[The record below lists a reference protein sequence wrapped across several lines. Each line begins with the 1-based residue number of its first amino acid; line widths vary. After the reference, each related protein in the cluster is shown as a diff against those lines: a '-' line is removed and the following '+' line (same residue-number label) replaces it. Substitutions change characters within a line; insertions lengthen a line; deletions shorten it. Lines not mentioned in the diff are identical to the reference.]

1 MRPALGAGDP
11 PARPWSSLA
20 TPAPRASH
28 ARTADAHVAQRCRP
42 LASLPLTWA
51 RPRAPAHAA
60 RFPFALLALTRGTAR
75 LAVHRHWRAAAGW
88 PTRPPPLTRLP
99 NHPPPRQRCYLRCLV
114 AGLSVSF
121 ATGLSLLSVSFWF
134 VAFFG
139 RALGWHLVAAAA
151 AALDPRRSRPR
162 RLPPSAPPPLP
173 PPPSRPSPPPPSP
186 PPSSPS
192 PSPRLRFAQPPSPP
206 PPSPPPP
213 SPPPPSPLVMFAS
226 FGLLPWR
233 LASLFQA
240 SCFLFCACAFAAIQ
254 LAPCFFDSL
263 LLCVSRLACLLL
275 CFFCVFCVFVL
286 LLCFFASC
294 VFASLRDCILRLA
307 SWFLGFFLC
316 VLLASLWFLCYRRP
330 FCLHTDAI
338 ASAALPP
345 LPWPPGHSQL
355 PWLSLPWYVHFT
367 MSMTLVLVWFLR
379 GCASTSFAA
388 AASAPGR
395 CLSSPTSFSRDI
407 PQCMLRRRLSLL
419 RKC

>member
-1 MRPALGAGDP
+1 M
-11 PARPWSSLA
+11 
-20 TPAPRASH
+20 
-28 ARTADAHVAQRCRP
+28 
-42 LASLPLTWA
+42 
-51 RPRAPAHAA
+51 
-60 RFPFALLALTRGTAR
+60 
-75 LAVHRHWRAAAGW
+75 
-88 PTRPPPLTRLP
+88 RLP
-99 NHPPPRQRCYLRCLV
+99 SCL
-114 AGLSVSF
+114 L
-121 ATGLSLLSVSFWF
+121 T
-134 VAFFG
+134 
-139 RALGWHLVAAAA
+139 
-151 AALDPRRSRPR
+151 
-162 RLPPSAPPPLP
+162 
-173 PPPSRPSPPPPSP
+173 
-186 PPSSPS
+186 
-192 PSPRLRFAQPPSPP
+192 
-206 PPSPPPP
+206 
-213 SPPPPSPLVMFAS
+213 
-226 FGLLPWR
+226 
-233 LASLFQA
+233 
-240 SCFLFCACAFAAIQ
+240 
-254 LAPCFFDSL
+254 SL
-263 LLCVSRLACLLL
+263 LLLRRVLLL
-275 CFFCVFCVFVL
+275 CFFASFASYVL